1 MSPRVHVLLL
11 GWCIFLL
18 LPESREHSFP
28 VVWQLVTR
36 NTQTDGWSTGGSEW
50 LSQHGTSTLP
60 THLPPGLVPSRCVVP
75 ARNIGLAQKFIS
87 IRDSQ
92 TFWPTQWLIFIFS
105 HWDLGAVCYCS
116 TTCPVL
122 SCPDPH
128 APEVCSSG
136 KNEEKQKGVPP
147 RWRALLFSW
156 SCDDGSVRV
165 QSSLKLCRGCIPVWM
180 TIITLSFSV
189 FFSFSIL
196 TFELRP
202 TQGMSRSQDAFCLCQ
217 GKTLTLEQ

>member
-11 GWCIFLL
+11 GWCIYLL

-28 VVWQLVTR
+28 VVWQLVTG

-92 TFWPTQWLIFIFS
+92 TFWSTQWLIFIFS
-105 HWDLGAVCYCS
+105 HGDLGAVCYRS
-116 TTCPVL
+116 TTCSVL

-128 APEVCSSG
+128 APKACNSG
-136 KNEEKQKGVPP
+136 KNEVKQKDVPP

-156 SCDDGSVRV
+156 SCDDGSVRA
-165 QSSLKLCRGCIPVWM
+165 QSSLKLCRGCITSLDDHNHP
-180 TIITLSFSV
+180 F
-189 FFSFSIL
+189 FFSFFFFFHIDIW
-196 TFELRP
+196 TK
-202 TQGMSRSQDAFCLCQ
+202 THSRD
-217 GKTLTLEQ
+217 EQKPGHFLLVSG